1 MSNVNPPATL
11 LNEPPSS
18 ADRQQRQK
26 SPDPQRW
33 PAQVNGKV
41 AIARQRP
48 YMESMASAIVPSGIS
63 PGQRNMAGGK
73 SARISHACE
82 SCRLRK
88 TKCSGE
94 RPVCSHCR
102 AFGIECHYANNKRDR
117 TREELQNLRDKIQQY
132 ETIFRQISPSLDQP
146 IKDIVS
152 RVFSVRE
159 SFAETTEPTSR
170 EEVSR
175 GDGGNREDET
185 EVPGE
190 DLVSAEA
197 GSTGS
202 VDHLDEDINSIG
214 ISSPEGY
221 LGKSSDID
229 WIKKIFEV
237 TNDAEK
243 DDNDFES
250 GFFHPRISDIETAS
264 YNLDD
269 LDLAVE
275 SVDLSSMPPRFI
287 ADKLIDSYFETVHPS
302 FPILLEP
309 LFRYQYDIFCA
320 GYLNEAPTQ
329 WLALLNLVFAISSI
343 YGHHIKADFEGHELD
358 HLQYYIRSKI
368 LKPDVATPGDV
379 QHVQYIALLS
389 FYLFASSHVNR
400 SYSMLGLAIR
410 NGQGIGL
417 HLRIK
422 GDVLT
427 EPQKEVR
434 VRLWNALYVFERMV
448 CAMTG
453 RPSMIS
459 DQLTTAPLPSTN
471 SEADNWEFIPQLM
484 GHMVTKTTVL
494 SGKYFLHESELSK
507 ILGQVMDRLYA
518 PGIVNSSWSTVQQI
532 IEELNHTL
540 DKWRENLTD
549 ELSVDFHNI
558 DIAGA
563 GEDLSLLRMRII
575 LTLQYYDVRR
585 MVNRPCLCRG
595 DIPNESTQSK
605 EFGRSCAVLCMQA
618 GHRSLSLF
626 PDLSQSPTLH
636 QLTRSLIKVLP
647 WWNVA
652 HYMMSSIS
660 AIVLGHLIDYKP
672 DWPNEKDVSSDLD
685 KCLAWF
691 QSFERDSLT
700 SKRCADIILGFKD
713 RVLHRAS
720 PSLFESPTP
729 QLPSDSSNQSS
740 ESHIQLPSD
749 SSNQS
754 SESHIQQQW
763 AVPAPQRSYTP
774 LFPISQPQGPGT
786 IASPYYYT
794 DKPSPFSMDM
804 YPEYD
809 IPGVQSSS
817 SSSMMEPVS
826 APMIAPEGM
835 LGTQAPQLS
844 QATHPMP
851 QQVSQ
856 RLLQENSLDHLV
868 YRSMSQNSSVLVTT
882 QHTPQPFEAY
892 AEQGLE
898 RSINNPGAV
907 IPKHSASQSEQLPL
921 GYTPQHA
928 AEYMIGIVTESDIL
942 AQQNQQ

>member
-1 MSNVNPPATL
+1 MSNVT
-11 LNEPPSS
+11 PPSTLS
-18 ADRQQRQK
+18 YEPRDQQEHQK
-26 SPDPQRW
+26 SPDRKRW

-41 AIARQRP
+41 AIPRQRP
-48 YMESMASAIVPSGIS
+48 YMESIASAIAPSGTS
-63 PGQRNMAGGK
+63 AVQRNMTGGK

-94 RPVCSHCR
+94 RPLCSHCK

-117 TREELQNLRDKIQQY
+117 TREELQNLRDKVQQY
-132 ETIFRQISPSLDQP
+132 EAIFRQIAPSLDQP
-146 IKDIVS
+146 IRDIVS
-152 RVFSVRE
+152 RVFWDQE
-159 SFAETTEPTSR
+159 SPAETTEQTSR
-170 EEVSR
+170 DEVSR
-175 GDGGNREDET
+175 NEAGTRGDET
-185 EVPGE
+185 DVFGE

-202 VDHLDEDINSIG
+202 IDNLDKDINSIG
-214 ISSPEGY
+214 ISSPEGF

-237 TNDAEK
+237 ASDAEK
-243 DDNDFES
+243 DDNDIGS
-250 GFFHPRISDIETAS
+250 RFFHPRISDIESAS

-275 SVDLSSMPPRFI
+275 SVDLSSMPPRYI

-320 GYLNEAPTQ
+320 GYHNQVNTQ

-343 YGHHIKADFEGHELD
+343 YGHHIEADFEGHELD

-368 LKPDVATPGDV
+368 LKPDVAVPGDV

-389 FYLFASSHVNR
+389 FYLFASNHVNR

-422 GDVLT
+422 GAELT
-427 EPQKEVR
+427 ESQKEVR

-471 SEADNWEFIPQLM
+471 SETDNWEFIPQLT
-484 GHMVTKTTVL
+484 GHMVTNATVL
-494 SGKYFLHESELSK
+494 SGKYFVHESELSK

-518 PGIVNSSWSTVQQI
+518 PEIVKSSWSTVQQI
-532 IEELNHTL
+532 IEELNHRL
-540 DKWRENLTD
+540 DTWRENLTD
-549 ELSVDFHNI
+549 ELSINFDNI
-558 DIAGA
+558 DIASA
-563 GEDLSLLRMRII
+563 GDDFSLLRMRSI
-575 LTLQYYDVRR
+575 LALQYYDVRR
-585 MVNRPCLCRG
+585 MVNRPCLCQY
-595 DIPNESTQSK
+595 DIPNESTRSK
-605 EFGRSCAVLCMQA
+605 DFGRTCAVLCMQA

-626 PDLSQSPTLH
+626 PDLSASPPMQ
-636 QLTRSLIKVLP
+636 QLTRGLIKVLP

-660 AIVLGHLIDYKP
+660 AIVLGHLMDYKP
-672 DWPNEKDVSSDLD
+672 DWPNEKDVSRDLD
-685 KCLAWF
+685 KCLLWF
-691 QSFERDSLT
+691 RSFETDSLT
-700 SKRCADIILGFKD
+700 SKRCVDIILGFKD

-720 PSLFESPTP
+720 PSLYKSPTP
-729 QLPSDSSNQSS
+729 ELPADSSNPST
-740 ESHIQLPSD
+740 ESHM
-749 SSNQS
+749 
-754 SESHIQQQW
+754 QQQR
-763 AVPAPQRSYTP
+763 ADHPPQRPYTS

-786 IASPYYYT
+786 IATPFYYT
-794 DKPSPFSMDM
+794 GKPSPFSMDM
-804 YPEYD
+804 NPEYE

-817 SSSMMEPVS
+817 SATIMEPVS
-826 APMIAPEGM
+826 APMLVPERHAADGM
-835 LGTQAPQLS
+835 LGTQAVQLS
-844 QATHPMP
+844 QATYDMP
-851 QQVSQ
+851 QQVS
-856 RLLQENSLDHLV
+856 RLLPQEPSPNHLV
-868 YRSMSQNSSVLVTT
+868 YRSMSQNSSVLVPP
-882 QHTPQPFEAY
+882 QHNPREAQPL
-892 AEQGLE
+892 QGLQ
-898 RSINNPGAV
+898 RGVNNPGAV
-907 IPKHSASQSEQLPL
+907 MRKHSVSQSEQVPL
-921 GYTPQHA
+921 SYTTQHA
-928 AEYMIGIVTESDIL
+928 EHMIGIVTESDIL
-942 AQQNQQ
+942 AQQQKQQHLEHQQQNQQPLP